1 MSLEQL
7 AAVTRLNIE
16 FITALEEGRRDR
28 LPGQVYLKPFTKTCA
43 EALGLDLKELYR
55 IIDGESGEGPKE
67 NQIIA
72 EPLGQKKRRDYKL
85 PIVLSIAVII
95 SFIIFFA
102 IKTRD
107 KMPVK
112 TEIVEVIPAAADLEK
127 TQVRWSRPWERPALV
142 NKEITAKESI
152 LKESV
157 AKESIVKE
165 NTVKVSAVIENT
177 VKQSLVLTAT
187 DNVEVNVVSAG
198 DTLFNGVFT
207 AGVRKVFTSDSVFLL
222 NLSRNDCVNAF
233 INGQKDLAVGSSRSR
248 LINYSIG
255 RTKH

>member
-43 EALGLDLKELYR
+43 EALGLDLKELYK
-55 IIDGESGEGPKE
+55 IIDGESGKGPKE

-72 EPLGQKKRRDYKL
+72 EPLGQKKGRDYKL

-95 SFIIFFA
+95 SFVIFFT

-112 TEIVEVIPAAADLEK
+112 TEIVEVIPAAAELEK
-127 TQVRWSRPWERPALV
+127 KQIKWSRPWERPALV
-142 NKEITAKESI
+142 NNRSV
-152 LKESV
+152 LKENIV
-157 AKESIVKE
+157 KKSIVKQ
-165 NTVKVSAVIENT
+165 N
-177 VKQSLVLTAT
+177 LVLLAT
-187 DNVEVNVVSAG
+187 ENVDVNVISAG
-198 DTLFNGVFT
+198 DTLFSGVFT
-207 AGVRKVFTSDSVFLL
+207 AGVRKVFTSDSGFIL
-222 NLSRNDCVNAF
+222 NLSRNDCVKAF
-233 INGQKDLAVGSSRSR
+233 INGQKDPAIGSSRGR
-248 LINYSIG
+248 LVNYSIG
-255 RTKH
+255 GAKH